1 MSTARPLPPFFRPPL
16 HYPDYPFHGLLRT
29 SFERCPDRVALVDG
43 EKELTFRELEGLSN
57 ACAHAL
63 KEAGISPG
71 DRVALFL
78 TNSAEFEIAIFGGSK
93 AGAIITPVNPSFKEA
108 ETRYQLQDSGA
119 KLLIVEESLL
129 PVIEAIRGELPDLR
143 KVIVVAEEQATEGYP
158 NFERWVLAHPPSP
171 PPEVSIVPRDDLIA
185 LPYSSGT
192 TGLPKGV
199 MLTHRNLVSNYVQ
212 FVASHRMTERDSGLV
227 FLPLYHI
234 YGIMIM
240 GGLILAGATQ
250 VLMPR
255 FETEKALRLVER
267 HRLTLFYGVPPALL
281 AISQLPNL
289 EEYDLSSLRY
299 IMSGAAPL
307 PPEVRRRVQERTGVL
322 TFMGY
327 GLTEAS
333 PLTHLNPPVEELV
346 KEASVG
352 PPVSDQDQKVVD
364 LETGEK
370 ELPPGEVG
378 ELVIRGP
385 QVMKGYWNA
394 PEETDRALRDGWLY
408 TGDIVRVDEEGYVF
422 ILDRQKEMI
431 KYKGFAVAPAELEAL
446 LHQHTEV
453 ADAAVIPKADPE
465 AGEIPKAFIVPVNNP
480 PPEPKDVMAFVRER
494 VAGYKQIREVEFID
508 AIPKTGSGKILRRV
522 LRQRELERR
531 PDASQRKGGSP

>member
-1 MSTARPLPPFFRPPL
+1 MSSSRILPPYFRPSL
-16 HYPDYPFHGLLRT
+16 QYPDYPFHGLLRT
-29 SFERCPDRVALVDG
+29 SFDRSPDRVALVDG
-43 EKELTFRELEGLSN
+43 KKELTFRELEGLSN

-63 KEAGISPG
+63 GASGVGKA

-78 TNSAEFEIAIFGGSK
+78 FNSAEFEIAFFGASK
-93 AGAIITPVNPSFKEA
+93 IGAILTPLNPSFKESEA
-108 ETRYQLQDSGA
+108 HSQLQDSGA
-119 KLLIVEESLL
+119 KLLVVHESRL

-143 KVIVVAEEQATEGYP
+143 EVIAVSEGEGAGGYTDFR
-158 NFERWVLAHPPSP
+158 NWIAAHAPSA
-171 PPEVSIVPRDDLIA
+171 PPEVPIDPREDLIA

-212 FVASHRMTERDSGLV
+212 FVASHRITERDSGLV

-234 YGIMIM
+234 YGTMIM
-240 GGLILAGATQ
+240 GGLVLAGAPQ
-250 VLMPR
+250 VLMRR
-255 FETEKALRLVER
+255 FEVEEALRLVEQ
-267 HRLTLFYGVPPALL
+267 HRLTVFHGVPPALL
-281 AISQLPNL
+281 AISQFADLDK
-289 EEYDLSSLRY
+289 YDLSSLRY

-333 PLTHLNPPVEELV
+333 PLTHLNPPVEEWV

-352 PPVSDQDQKVVD
+352 PPVSDEEQKVVD
-364 LETGEK
+364 TETGEK

-378 ELVIRGP
+378 ELVLRGP
-385 QVMKGYWNA
+385 HIMKGYWNA
-394 PEETDRALRDGWLY
+394 PEETALALRDGWLY
-408 TGDIVRVDEEGYVF
+408 TGDIVRVDEDGYAF

-446 LHQHTEV
+446 LHRHPQV
-453 ADAAVIPKADPE
+453 ADVAVIGKENSE
-465 AGEIPKAFIVPVNNP
+465 AGEIPKAFIVPTASSP
-480 PPEPKDVMAFVRER
+480 PDPGEIMAFVRER
-494 VAGYKQIREVEFID
+494 VAGYKQVRDVEFID
-508 AIPKTGSGKILRRV
+508 AIPKSGSGKILRRV
-522 LRQRELERR
+522 LRQREKERGR
-531 PDASQRKGGSP
+531 GQVAS

>member
-1 MSTARPLPPFFRPPL
+1 
-16 HYPDYPFHGLLRT
+16 
-29 SFERCPDRVALVDG
+29 VVDG

-63 KEAGISPG
+63 IEAGIGPG

-108 ETRYQLQDSGA
+108 EARYQLQDSGA
-119 KLLIVEESLL
+119 KLLIVDESLL
-129 PVIEAIRGELPDLR
+129 PVIEAVRGELPDLR
-143 KVIVVAEEQATEGYP
+143 DVIVVAEEQAAEGYP
-158 NFERWVLAHPPSP
+158 NFEKWVLVHPPFP
-171 PPEVSIVPRDDLIA
+171 PPEVPIVPRDDLIA

-240 GGLILAGATQ
+240 GGLVLAGATQ

-370 ELPPGEVG
+370 ELPPGDVG
-378 ELVIRGP
+378 ELVLRGP

-394 PEETDRALRDGWLY
+394 PEETARALRDGWLY
-408 TGDIVRVDEEGYVF
+408 TGDIVRVDDEGYVF
-422 ILDRQKEMI
+422 ILDRRKEMI

-446 LHQHTEV
+446 LHQHAEI

-465 AGEIPKAFIVPVNNP
+465 AGEIPKAFVVPNKNP
-480 PPEPKDVMAFVRER
+480 PPEPEDVMAFVRER

-522 LRQRELERR
+522 LRQKEQDRR